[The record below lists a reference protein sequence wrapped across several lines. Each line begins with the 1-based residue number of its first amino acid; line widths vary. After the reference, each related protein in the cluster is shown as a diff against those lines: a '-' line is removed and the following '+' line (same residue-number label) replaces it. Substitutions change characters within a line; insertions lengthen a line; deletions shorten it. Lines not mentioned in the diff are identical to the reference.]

1 MYSPLLQFQHRVE
14 GPCDIGWLRKVKLCK
29 ERISPAVRLSS
40 IGWAGGRKSMDRVL
54 LVDDDVQLCKL
65 LAERLATEGYT
76 METVHDGA
84 RGLERALSMEHA
96 LVVLDLM
103 LPGMGGLDV
112 LRRLR
117 TVSPVPVLILT
128 ARGEDSDRILGLEMG
143 ADDYVPKPFNPREL
157 IARIRAIL
165 RRTSRIEASAGPLVV
180 GDLRIDPSVREAWLE
195 DLPLN
200 LTSAEFTLL
209 ETFMREPGRV
219 LSREQLTES
228 VLGRKLGPFDRVID
242 VHVSNLRRK
251 LGVPQEGPADQ
262 SGSRQRLSVR
272 IATECKG
279 R

>member
-1 MYSPLLQFQHRVE
+1 M
-14 GPCDIGWLRKVKLCK
+14 
-29 ERISPAVRLSS
+29 ERI
-40 IGWAGGRKSMDRVL
+40 L
-54 LVDDDVQLCKL
+54 LIDDDVQLCKL
-65 LAERLATEGYT
+65 LTERLATERYEV
-76 METVHDGA
+76 ETVHDGA
-84 RGLERALSMEHA
+84 RGLERALSLQHA

-117 TVSPVPVLILT
+117 AVSPVPVLILT
-128 ARGEDSDRILGLEMG
+128 AKGEDSNRILGLEMG

-165 RRTSRIEASAGPLVV
+165 RRTSRTEASAGSLAV

-209 ETFMREPGRV
+209 ETFMRDPGRV

-242 VHVSNLRRK
+242 VHVSNLRKK
-251 LGVPQEGPADQ
+251 LGVLQGAQ
-262 SGSRQRLSVR
+262 RIKAVRGSGYLLAPRPNSKDAGHAQPLR
-272 IATECKG
+272 
-279 R
+279 

>member
-1 MYSPLLQFQHRVE
+1 
-14 GPCDIGWLRKVKLCK
+14 
-29 ERISPAVRLSS
+29 
-40 IGWAGGRKSMDRVL
+40 MDRVL

-65 LAERLATEGYT
+65 LAERLATEGFT
-76 METVHDGA
+76 METVQDGS
-84 RGLERALSMEHA
+84 RGLERALSTEYA

-117 TVSPVPVLILT
+117 KVSPVPVLILT

-165 RRTSRIEASAGPLVV
+165 RRTGHNETSAGPLIV
-180 GDLRIDPSVREAWLE
+180 GDLRIDPAVREAWLE
-195 DLPLN
+195 GAPLQ
-200 LTSAEFTLL
+200 LTSVEFTLL
-209 ETFMREPGRV
+209 EVFMREPGRI
-219 LSREQLTES
+219 LSREQLTDS

-251 LGVPQEGPADQ
+251 LGVAQDGHRIKAVRGSGYLFVARPNAKDADH
-262 SGSRQRLSVR
+262 
-272 IATECKG
+272 A
-279 R
+279 